1 MYLQRVLEKAAA
13 PCHGQGIATIYPMT
27 PIYISIG
34 IFLVIG
40 GWLSLFGLRRLWQRR
55 FINGSLQGLSGLLFL
70 SLAVLAISIAM
81 NLYTYEVFTYEE
93 PVAEVRFE
101 ELGNQYYRLYYI
113 PEGQA
118 AQTYEIRGDEWQVD
132 ARVIKWTGLANLAG
146 MRTLFRVER
155 ISGRYRD
162 VQQERL
168 DVRSVYSLKP
178 LDGLDVWTLSR
189 KNQKYIPWIDAV
201 YGSAAYLPM
210 AGQARFQ
217 VSVSATGLVVRA
229 KNAKA
234 QQAIDAWN

>member
-1 MYLQRVLEKAAA
+1 MISYLF
-13 PCHGQGIATIYPMT
+13 MT
-27 PIYISIG
+27 PLYISIA
-34 IFLVIG
+34 IFLVLG
-40 GWLSLFGLRRLWQRR
+40 VWLGFFGLRRLWQRR
-55 FINGSLQGLSGLLFL
+55 FLSGGFQGLSALLFL
-70 SLAVLAISIAM
+70 SLAALAISMAM
-81 NLYTYEVFTYEE
+81 NLYTYDIFTYEE

-113 PEGQA
+113 PEGKA
-118 AQTYEIRGDEWQVD
+118 AQTYEIRGDEWQID
-132 ARVIKWTGLANLAG
+132 ARVIKWHGLANLAG
-146 MRTLFRVER
+146 MNTLFRIER

-168 DVRSVYSLKP
+168 DVRSVYAIDA
-178 LDGLDVWTLSR
+178 LDGIDVWTMSR

-201 YGSAAYLPM
+201 YGSAAYMPM

-217 VSVSATGLVVRA
+217 VSVSTTGLVVRA

>member
-1 MYLQRVLEKAAA
+1 
-13 PCHGQGIATIYPMT
+13 MT
-27 PIYISIG
+27 PLYISIA

-40 GWLSLFGLRRLWQRR
+40 GWLGFFGLRRLWQRR
-55 FINGSLQGLSGLLFL
+55 FLSGSFQGLSALLFL
-70 SLAVLAISIAM
+70 SLAALAISMAM

-93 PVAEVRFE
+93 PIAEVRFE

-113 PEGQA
+113 PEGKA

-132 ARVIKWTGLANLAG
+132 ARVIKWHGLANLAG
-146 MRTLFRVER
+146 MRTLFRIER
-155 ISGRYRD
+155 VSGRYRD

-168 DVRSVYSLKP
+168 DVRSVYAIDA
-178 LDGLDVWTLSR
+178 LDGIDVWTLSR

-201 YGSAAYLPM
+201 YGSAAYMPM

-217 VSVSATGLVVRA
+217 VSVSTTGLVVRA